1 MKFMQEVLLIYLF
14 IWIYF
19 IHFSWQIIL
28 FLDSEQRAKT
38 GKHTKYVP
46 AHEY

>member
-1 MKFMQEVLLIYLF
+1 MQEVLLIYLF

-19 IHFSWQIIL
+19 NHFSRQIIL
-28 FLDSEQRAKT
+28 FLDSQQRAKI
-38 GKHTKYVP
+38 GEHTKYVP